1 MSLPSI
7 NFLHLQFPR
16 YSPDKI
22 LKVKVTTARSKV
34 KSRSDHD
41 VAHLQPL
48 TNVPAKYQLP
58 TPYGCRDI
66 ARTRF
71 SNSRSL
77 RQGQRSN
84 QGQTMTLHTYTPQPM
99 SLPSMNFLHLTVS
112 EIQPGQTISRRPP
125 THPNTMG
132 EKDTPTALKGCGVK
146 TGKCGM

>member
-1 MSLPSI
+1 M
-7 NFLHLQFPR
+7 
-16 YSPDKI
+16 
-22 LKVKVTTARSKV
+22 
-34 KSRSDHD
+34 SDHD
-41 VAHLQPL
+41 VAHLHPL

-58 TPYGCRDI
+58 TPYGCQDI

-125 THPNTMG
+125 AHPDTMG
-132 EKDTPTALKGCGVK
+132 ENNTPTALKGCGVK
-146 TGKCGM
+146 ISKIRQIKIFKNQAFFSNYLFNFL